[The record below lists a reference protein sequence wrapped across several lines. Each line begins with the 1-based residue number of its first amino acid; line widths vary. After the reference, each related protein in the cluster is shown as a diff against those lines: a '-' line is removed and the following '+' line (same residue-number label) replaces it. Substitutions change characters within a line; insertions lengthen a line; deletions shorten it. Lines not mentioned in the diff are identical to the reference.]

1 MTAKI
6 TPRRASPHRSEQL
19 EPGICIADALA
30 SQAEASVKDGVRST
44 GANRQRSGQPGL
56 LLLRGQRAAR
66 SRAALAA
73 LCSLSLALGSMVSRV
88 AHAQPLDTVSRE
100 AATSLAVAGL
110 EAYEA
115 GQYAEALSKLE
126 KAYAVARVPTL
137 GLWSARSLYKLGRWR
152 EAEDRY
158 RETVGLAL
166 PEGDQDTQQQALA
179 DAQTELAALSPTIP
193 SLIVEIEG
201 ARLSEVELRI
211 DGKPAPNTEP
221 SYRLD
226 PGAHHVEAFR
236 GPERQSAD
244 LTLAARETRTLLLHF
259 SPDLVSPAIAGAG
272 VAAPGAAAAPIS
284 STPGEKGNHWLRP
297 AGWTALALGG
307 VGIAVG
313 ALGTVLAI
321 GKKSD
326 IDENANCQGNA
337 CAPSEQDLV
346 DSYNSNRH
354 LANFGFIAGGVLAA
368 AGVGALVISG
378 RSSADPRAEAVFSP
392 AFTGVRGSF

>member
-1 MTAKI
+1 MKAGTTA
-6 TPRRASPHRSEQL
+6 
-19 EPGICIADALA
+19 
-30 SQAEASVKDGVRST
+30 T
-44 GANRQRSGQPGL
+44 GGWRSGQPGL
-56 LLLRGQRAAR
+56 Y
-66 SRAALAA
+66 RAALAA
-73 LCSLSLALGSMVSRV
+73 LCSLTLALSSAV
-88 AHAQPLDTVSRE
+88 HAQPLDNISRE

-115 GQYAEALSKLE
+115 GQYSEALDKLE

-158 RETVGLAL
+158 RETVALAL
-166 PEGDQDTQQQALA
+166 PEGDRETQQQALV
-179 DAQTELAALSPTIP
+179 DAQAELAALSPTIP
-193 SLIVEIEG
+193 VLVVEVEG
-201 ARLSEVELRI
+201 ARLSEIELRI
-211 DGKPAPNTEP
+211 DGKPAPNSEP
-221 SYRLD
+221 PYRLD
-226 PGAHHVEAFR
+226 PGAHHVEGFR

-259 SPDLVSPAIAGAG
+259 SPDLAAAG
-272 VAAPGAAAAPIS
+272 VAATGAAAAPS
-284 STPGEKGNHWLRP
+284 SDATSSSAPTQKGNQWLRP
-297 AGWTALALGG
+297 AGWTALTLGG

-321 GKKSD
+321 GKKND

-346 DSYNSNRH
+346 DSYNANRH

-378 RSSADPRAEAVFSP
+378 RSADPRAEAVFSP

>member
-1 MTAKI
+1 V
-6 TPRRASPHRSEQL
+6 S
-19 EPGICIADALA
+19 
-30 SQAEASVKDGVRST
+30 ST
-44 GANRQRSGQPGL
+44 LQ
-56 LLLRGQRAAR
+56 
-66 SRAALAA
+66 
-73 LCSLSLALGSMVSRV
+73 
-88 AHAQPLDTVSRE
+88 AQPLDNVSRE

-115 GQYAEALSKLE
+115 GQYAEALDKLE

-158 RETVGLAL
+158 RETLGLAL
-166 PEGDQDTQQQALA
+166 PEGDRDTQQQALV
-179 DAQTELAALSPTIP
+179 DAQSELAALSPTIP
-193 SLIVEIEG
+193 SLVVQVAG
-201 ARLSEVELRI
+201 ARLSEVELRL
-211 DGKPAPNTEP
+211 DGKPAPSGES

-226 PGAHHVEAFR
+226 PGAHHVEGLR

-244 LTLAARETRTLLLHF
+244 LTLAPRETRTLLLHF
-259 SPDLVSPAIAGAG
+259 SPDRVAGNAVAGSEATGAAPTGGAG
-272 VAAPGAAAAPIS
+272 SSAAAQ
-284 STPGEKGNHWLRP
+284 KGNQWLRP

-313 ALGTVLAI
+313 ALGTALAI
-321 GKKSD
+321 GKKND
-326 IDENANCQGNA
+326 IDKNANCQGNA

-346 DSYNSNRH
+346 DGYNANRH

-368 AGVGALVISG
+368 AGIGALVISG
-378 RSSADPRAEAVFSP
+378 HSSADPRAEAVFSP

>member
-1 MTAKI
+1 VRDGT
-6 TPRRASPHRSEQL
+6 RA
-19 EPGICIADALA
+19 
-30 SQAEASVKDGVRST
+30 T
-44 GANRQRSGQPGL
+44 GASRSRSGQPGL
-56 LLLRGQRAAR
+56 YRR
-66 SRAALAA
+66 ALAA
-73 LCSLSLALGSMVSRV
+73 LCSLSLALGGTLSGTV
-88 AHAQPLDTVSRE
+88 HAQPLDEISRE

-115 GQYAEALSKLE
+115 GQYSEALDKLE

-158 RETVGLAL
+158 RETVALAL
-166 PEGDQDTQQQALA
+166 PEGDRETQQRALE
-179 DAQTELAALSPTIP
+179 DARSELAALSPTIP
-193 SLIVEIEG
+193 NLIVEVDG
-201 ARLSEVELRI
+201 ARPSEVELRI
-211 DGKPAPNTEP
+211 DGKPAPNTAP
-221 SYRLD
+221 SHRLD
-226 PGAHHVEAFR
+226 PGAHHVEGFR

-244 LTLAARETRTLLLHF
+244 LTLAARETRTLVLHF
-259 SPDLVSPAIAGAG
+259 SPDLG
-272 VAAPGAAAAPIS
+272 GAAAAPAAAPS
-284 STPGEKGNHWLRP
+284 GGAASGSEPAHAAAQKGNQWLRP
-297 AGWTALALGG
+297 AGWTVLALGG

-321 GKKSD
+321 GTKDD
-326 IDENANCQGNA
+326 IDKNVNCAGNA

-346 DSYNSNRH
+346 DGYNANRH

-378 RSSADPRAEAVFSP
+378 RGSTDPRAEAVFSP

>member
-1 MTAKI
+1 
-6 TPRRASPHRSEQL
+6 
-19 EPGICIADALA
+19 
-30 SQAEASVKDGVRST
+30 V
-44 GANRQRSGQPGL
+44 
-56 LLLRGQRAAR
+56 
-66 SRAALAA
+66 LAA
-73 LCSLSLALGSMVSRV
+73 LCSLSLALGSTVSGTV
-88 AHAQPLDTVSRE
+88 HAQPLDNVSRE

-115 GQYAEALSKLE
+115 GQYSEALDKLE

-166 PEGDQDTQQQALA
+166 PEGDRETQQQALA
-179 DAQTELAALSPTIP
+179 DAQSELAALSPTIP
-193 SLIVEIEG
+193 SLVVQVAG
-201 ARLSEVELRI
+201 APLSEVELRI
-211 DGKPAPNTEP
+211 DGKPAPNSEP

-226 PGAHHVEAFR
+226 PGAHHVEGFR

-244 LTLAARETRTLLLHF
+244 LTLAASETRTLLLHF
-259 SPDLVSPAIAGAG
+259 SPDLVAGGA
-272 VAAPGAAAAPIS
+272 VAGAAAAAPGSGAS
-284 STPGEKGNHWLRP
+284 SAAPAQKGNQWLRP

-321 GKKSD
+321 GKKDD
-326 IDENANCQGNA
+326 IDKNANCQGNA
-337 CAPSEQDLV
+337 CAPSERDLV
-346 DSYNSNRH
+346 DSYNANRH

-392 AFTGVRGSF
+392 AFTGVRGWF